1 MASMDLQFKPNKA
14 TDHLLIVDADAMT
27 RQFMQLKFEDEGF
40 KVSCA
45 SSASEVLDQDLTQY
59 SLMFVDLMG
68 EKNDGIQ
75 LTRLIKQNPST
86 FQLAVIIYTSNT
98 AEDTVVAALDAGADD
113 FMTKPFSWR
122 EMMARVRSVL
132 RRRRLTGTRRMNN
145 ELTYQGLTVNTDTGI
160 VTIDG
165 EKVAL
170 TRTELLILTLL
181 MRKPNEYFDRNKIK
195 DEAWEDDNVSDR
207 AVDTNISRL
216 RKKIEPYGR
225 NIINRQGF
233 GYSFTQQ

>member
-1 MASMDLQFKPNKA
+1 
-14 TDHLLIVDADAMT
+14 
-27 RQFMQLKFEDEGF
+27 
-40 KVSCA
+40 
-45 SSASEVLDQDLTQY
+45 
-59 SLMFVDLMG
+59 
-68 EKNDGIQ
+68 
-75 LTRLIKQNPST
+75 
-86 FQLAVIIYTSNT
+86 
-98 AEDTVVAALDAGADD
+98 
-113 FMTKPFSWR
+113 
-122 EMMARVRSVL
+122 
-132 RRRRLTGTRRMNN
+132 MNN
-145 ELTYQGLTVNTDTGI
+145 ELTYKGLTVNTDTGI

-165 EKVAL
+165 EKIAL

-181 MRKPNEYFDRNKIK
+181 MRKPNEYFDRNRIK